1 MESFKIVQS
10 KVQAATSPGA
20 WRHGVSSLYNVSSQ
34 DLLMI
39 LGMTN
44 IGCIVG
50 YLAVRIVL
58 NRAKEKE
65 YKNMVM
71 YQQQ

>member
-1 MESFKIVQS
+1 
-10 KVQAATSPGA
+10 
-20 WRHGVSSLYNVSSQ
+20 
-34 DLLMI
+34 